1 MDVRKKL
8 SERFAGVE
16 GGLFSN
22 VTKAD
27 VGDGFSAMGKDKVTL
42 MGWADPFYP
51 DPSIPEHIKQ
61 VMIEEIQNGFP
72 SHYIMPSGSLA
83 LRERVAKKLKQKN
96 HLDVDPKR
104 NILITPGSD
113 SGLFY
118 AMAVLL
124 DQGDEVLVP
133 DPSYPNNFLDPKLLG
148 ATAVSVPL
156 AHDDGYS
163 LDIEAFQAALTS
175 RTKAVVLTHPNNPTT
190 TVFRKENLEVLA
202 EFVIKNDLMLVVDQ
216 AFEDSVFDDIEFITP
231 ASLPGM
237 WERTITVFSIS
248 KGMGLSGF
256 RVGYIAACDQIMD
269 AMYGAAVNVLGASNT
284 LAQLG
289 AIAAFDAP
297 DFIDPYIQSF
307 DYRRK
312 KAFEIFGSVPG
323 VKIEMPES
331 GFYCWVDVSGLGDS
345 TDVMNYL
352 VQEAKVA
359 VNDGKNYG
367 KQGNGHLRIIH
378 GCLGSDEEAVL
389 TMRRMADA
397 LVKYPKRN
405 GE

>member
-1 MDVRKKL
+1 M
-8 SERFAGVE
+8 
-16 GGLFSN
+16 
-22 VTKAD
+22 TKAD
-27 VGDGFSAMGKDKVTL
+27 VGDGFSDMGKDKVTL

-156 AHDDGYS
+156 AHNDGYS
-163 LDIEAFQAALTS
+163 LDMEAFQAALTS

-190 TVFRKENLEVLA
+190 TVFRKENLEILA

-307 DYRRK
+307 DFRRK
-312 KAFEIFGSVPG
+312 KAFEIFGNVPG

-397 LVKYPKRN
+397 LVKYQKRN

>member
-1 MDVRKKL
+1 METRKKL
-8 SERFAGVE
+8 SERFSGVE

-27 VGDGFSAMGKDKVTL
+27 VGDGFSDMGKDKVTL

-72 SHYIMPSGSLA
+72 SHYIMPSGSLT
-83 LRERVAKKLKQKN
+83 LREKVAEKLKNKN
-96 HLDVDPKR
+96 GLCVDPKR

-124 DQGDEVLVP
+124 NQGDEVLVP

-148 ATAVSVPL
+148 AVAIPVPL
-156 AHDDGYS
+156 AHKEGYG
-163 LDIEAFQAALTS
+163 LDIAAFQKAVTD

-190 TVFRKENLEVLA
+190 TVFTREDLEALA
-202 EFVIKNDLMLVVDQ
+202 AFIIKNDLMLVVDQ
-216 AFEDSVFDDIEFITP
+216 AFEDSVFDGKELLTP

-289 AIAAFDAP
+289 AIAAFERP
-297 DFIDPYIQSF
+297 EFMETYIKSF

-312 KAFEIFGSVPG
+312 MAYEIFGSVPG
-323 VKIEMPES
+323 VRMEMPES
-331 GFYCWVDVSGLGDS
+331 GFYCWVDVSDIGDS

-367 KQGNGHLRIIH
+367 KQGAGYLRIIH
-378 GCLGSDEEAVL
+378 GCLGSDEEAVQ
-389 TMRRMADA
+389 TMRRMAEA
-397 LVKYPKRN
+397 LERYPERN
-405 GE
+405 G

>member
-1 MDVRKKL
+1 
-8 SERFAGVE
+8 
-16 GGLFSN
+16 
-22 VTKAD
+22 
-27 VGDGFSAMGKDKVTL
+27 